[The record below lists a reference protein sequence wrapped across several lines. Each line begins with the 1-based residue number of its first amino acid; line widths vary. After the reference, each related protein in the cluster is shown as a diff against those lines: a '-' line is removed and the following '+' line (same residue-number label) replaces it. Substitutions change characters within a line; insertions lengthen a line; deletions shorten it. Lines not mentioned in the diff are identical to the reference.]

1 MGERM
6 AGNDILSRVQILL
19 DADTARFSEG
29 MQDAQGQSAST
40 FDSIRSN
47 ANKMGLAVVAGA
59 TTAIVA
65 LGGMALETANQAAEL
80 ERMAFRANTTTQEFQ
95 KMAVGAQAYGIEQD
109 QLSDMLKDFNEKLGE
124 LTTIGAGGG
133 VDFFEQIATK
143 TEGSAKGAEKLI
155 LQMQKLSGPEALQL
169 YVDKLE
175 EAGVTQQQM
184 SFYLESMASD
194 LTDMIP
200 LLANGGEGMQLY
212 ADAASRAGVI
222 MSDETITQAKI
233 LKEQVYLLDLQL
245 QGAKNQL
252 MAAVIPAFVDI
263 ASAFFSGS
271 EQGLQFSGVADGI
284 AIGLKFIAKVA
295 IGAATSVQL
304 VGKALGGLAAA
315 GAALASGEFEQAK
328 AIGSTMLADLKET
341 ALSTADRMD
350 AISKGTTSGVATQMA
365 SLKKVETQVSGVNSG
380 LGELTKKQEGA
391 SAAAAKH
398 SQAADKLNNDLER
411 LREQQK
417 RNREQITKLYAHD
430 FQNIVWDEA
439 DELDRI
445 RNANFNAENQAK
457 YLALAQKSFL
467 ARNAEYFKSL
477 NIELNQHKW
486 TELEKLAY
494 SYKMDREIAENDVKL
509 ADEVREAKLK
519 AIDEVHIKNV
529 NAAKLAR
536 DKRIFESNQA
546 FMTESEIM
554 IKHYELER
562 REIQETILDL
572 EERNAAMSASYHNED
587 RDNDSSRR
595 DVWNNFR
602 SDQGGFEDA
611 NVGLEVELENRNLN
625 IQAALEW
632 QLITQEDYQR
642 RLLQSEQQYHFD
654 RVNLSLTTYENT
666 FGATANFFK
675 AMLGESSA
683 AYRTLY
689 FTQQA
694 FALSQA
700 GMNVYKAA
708 SDAYANEPGTW
719 YQKAGAAAIATIE
732 SGTFVAMLQA
742 ATPQGFATGGYVQGP
757 GSTTSDSILAYL
769 SDQEYVTKASSVKSV
784 GVPAMDYINRT
795 GRLPVAQSSGGD
807 INITVHVTDSG
818 VSTQSSQSDQKQLGQ
833 MIGNAVRAV
842 IMQEKRQGGLLSK

>member
-1 MGERM
+1 MQGFFMGERM

-304 VGKALGGLAAA
+304 MGKALGGLAAA
-315 GAALASGEFEQAK
+315 GDALASGEFEQAK

-350 AISKGTTSGVATQMA
+350 AISKGTASGVATQMA
-365 SLKKVETQVSGVNSG
+365 SLQKVETQVSGVNSG

-398 SQAADKLNNDLER
+398 SQAADKLSNDLKR
-411 LREQQK
+411 LREQQE
-417 RNREQITKLYAHD
+417 RDREQISKTYASD
-430 FQNIVWDEA
+430 FQNMNWDES
-439 DELDRI
+439 EEYDRI
-445 RNANFNAENQAK
+445 KKAGFGAADQSK
-457 YLALAQKSFL
+457 YLELAKKRFD
-467 ARNAEYFKSL
+467 AENAEYFKKINL
-477 NIELNQHKW
+477 ELNQFKW
-486 TELEKLAY
+486 SEFEKLAY
-494 SYKMDREIAENDVKL
+494 AHKMDREITSNNIKL

-519 AIDEVHIKNV
+519 FLDEQYQHELKAIQ
-529 NAAKLAR
+529 LAR
-536 DKRIFESNQA
+536 DQRIFESNQA

-554 IKHYELER
+554 VKHYELER

-595 DVWNNFR
+595 DVWNNYQA
-602 SDQGGFEDA
+602 DQGGLTADLAGVSADFE
-611 NVGLEVELENRNLN
+611 NLSAN
-625 IQAALEW
+625 IQAAYEW
-632 QLITQEDYQR
+632 QLITQEQYQNAMLENER
-642 RLLQSEQQYHFD
+642 KYHRAKANVQMQYG
-654 RVNLSLTTYENT
+654 LSYVQGAAGVLAQVLGENSKAYQAM
-666 FGATANFFK
+666 FAMQK
-675 AMLGESSA
+675 AMAIAQVMMNAPTTFS
-683 AYRTLY
+683 
-689 FTQQA
+689 
-694 FALSQA
+694 
-700 GMNVYKAA
+700 NVYTSVSQIPYVGWVMAPVA
-708 SDAYANEPGTW
+708 
-719 YQKAGAAAIATIE
+719 AGAA
-732 SGTFVAMLQA
+732 VALQLAQA
-742 ATPQGFATGGYVQGP
+742 ATI
-757 GSTTSDSILAYL
+757 GSVSFQPAGMAHDGIDRIPEEGTWLLNKGERVLTEQTSSKLD
-769 SDQEYVTKASSVKSV
+769 
-784 GVPAMDYINRT
+784 RT
-795 GRLPVAQSSGGD
+795 LEDVRQVNTIQQMQQPVAQ
-807 INITVHVTDSG
+807 
-818 VSTQSSQSDQKQLGQ
+818 QS
-833 MIGNAVRAV
+833 IAIHAVDAKSIQR
-842 IMQEKRQGGLLSK
+842 LLSKNGGAVAKGLQNYARNFGGVK